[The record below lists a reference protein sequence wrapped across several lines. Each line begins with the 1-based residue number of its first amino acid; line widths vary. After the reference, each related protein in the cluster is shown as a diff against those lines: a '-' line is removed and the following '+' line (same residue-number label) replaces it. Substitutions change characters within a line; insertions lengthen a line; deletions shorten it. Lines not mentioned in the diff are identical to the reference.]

1 MLAARSDRR
10 CVTSGFGQRAQEDS
24 IGRTAAAEDIQGHGS
39 STGDRSELVGSPS
52 GCDGI
57 KMILLDVNI
66 LVSAHRSDAD
76 QHREIKS
83 WLEAALSDPA
93 GVAVSELALSGC
105 LRVITHPKIF
115 KKPTPLA
122 QALDFL
128 EDFRSR
134 EEVHL
139 LGPGAGHW
147 IIFGELCRRSDAR
160 GNLVPD
166 AFHAALAIELG
177 CEWLTLDRGFARFP
191 GLKWRHPLD

>member
-1 MLAARSDRR
+1 
-10 CVTSGFGQRAQEDS
+10 
-24 IGRTAAAEDIQGHGS
+24 
-39 STGDRSELVGSPS
+39 
-52 GCDGI
+52 
-57 KMILLDVNI
+57 MILLDVNI
-66 LVSAHRSDAD
+66 LVSAHREDAE
-76 QHREIKS
+76 QHRQIKG
-83 WLEAALSDPA
+83 WLQAALRQPP

-105 LRVITHPKIF
+105 LRIITHPKIF
-115 KKPTPLA
+115 KRPTPLL

-147 IIFGELCRRSDAR
+147 KIFIDLCRRGDAR

-177 CEWLTLDRGFARFP
+177 CEWVTLDRGFARFP
-191 GLKWRHPLD
+191 SLNWRHPLE

>member
-1 MLAARSDRR
+1 
-10 CVTSGFGQRAQEDS
+10 
-24 IGRTAAAEDIQGHGS
+24 
-39 STGDRSELVGSPS
+39 
-52 GCDGI
+52 
-57 KMILLDVNI
+57 MILLDVNI
-66 LVSAHRSDAD
+66 LVTAHREDAEH
-76 QHREIKS
+76 HREIKS
-83 WLEAALSDPA
+83 WLASTLRDPA
-93 GVAVSELALSGC
+93 GVAVSELVLSGC

-139 LGPGAGHW
+139 LAPGAGNW
-147 IIFGELCRRSDAR
+147 KIFVDLCRRSDAR

>member
-1 MLAARSDRR
+1 
-10 CVTSGFGQRAQEDS
+10 
-24 IGRTAAAEDIQGHGS
+24 
-39 STGDRSELVGSPS
+39 
-52 GCDGI
+52 
-57 KMILLDVNI
+57 MILLDVNV
-66 LVSAHRSDAD
+66 LVTAHREDAEH
-76 QHREIKS
+76 HREIKS
-83 WLEAALSDPA
+83 WLESVLREPA
-93 GVAVSELALSGC
+93 GVAVSELALSGS

-115 KKPTPLA
+115 KRPTPLP
-122 QALDFL
+122 QALEFV
-128 EDFRSR
+128 EDLRSR

-147 IIFGELCRRSDAR
+147 KIFVDLCRRGDAR

>member
-1 MLAARSDRR
+1 
-10 CVTSGFGQRAQEDS
+10 
-24 IGRTAAAEDIQGHGS
+24 
-39 STGDRSELVGSPS
+39 
-52 GCDGI
+52 
-57 KMILLDVNI
+57 MILLDVNI
-66 LVSAHRSDAD
+66 LVSTHREDAE
-76 QHREIKS
+76 QHRQIKG
-83 WLEAALSDPA
+83 WLQAALRQPP

-105 LRVITHPKIF
+105 LRIITHPKIF
-115 KKPTPLA
+115 KRPTPLL

-147 IIFGELCRRSDAR
+147 KIFIDLCRRGDAR

-177 CEWLTLDRGFARFP
+177 CQWVTLDRGFARFP
-191 GLKWRHPLD
+191 SLNWRHPLE

>member
-1 MLAARSDRR
+1 
-10 CVTSGFGQRAQEDS
+10 
-24 IGRTAAAEDIQGHGS
+24 
-39 STGDRSELVGSPS
+39 
-52 GCDGI
+52 
-57 KMILLDVNI
+57 MILLDVNI
-66 LVSAHRSDAD
+66 LVSAHRADAD
-76 QHREIKS
+76 QHRDIKS
-83 WLEAALSDPA
+83 WLEAALTDPA

-139 LGPGAGHW
+139 LGPGEGHW
-147 IIFGELCRRSDAR
+147 KIFVDLCRRSDAR